1 MYPYDSVTS
10 ASAGCAETKAISDAI
25 TSRTVYDRRAWRSK
39 VLKLRNLI
47 VLTIRNAGMSTRAS
61 TGIAPIGSWNPDGY
75 AKIVDAGT
83 VAAAGLGMPTKY
95 RLSTEPAWM
104 LNRASRIA
112 AAVTYTKPA
121 A

>member
-1 MYPYDSVTS
+1 MKADNIYPYDSVTS
-10 ASAGCAETKAISDAI
+10 ASAGCADTNAMSSAM
-25 TSRTVYDRRAWRSK
+25 TRSTVYDRRACRSN

-47 VLTIRNAGMSTRAS
+47 VLTIRKAGTRTSAS

-95 RLSTEPAWM
+95 RLSTDPA
-104 LNRASRIA
+104 
-112 AAVTYTKPA
+112 
-121 A
+121 